1 MTIDIYKKS
10 DPNVRTRQIKTK
22 AIIMNQKL
30 IYLVLDENG
39 DVHAAADTVEMA
51 EFIIEKDTEYGLLK
65 KGAIVQK
72 RFLYGTVD
80 KI

>member
-1 MTIDIYKKS
+1 M
-10 DPNVRTRQIKTK
+10 RTRQIKTK

-39 DVHAAADTVEMA
+39 DVNAAADTVEMA

-65 KGAIVQK
+65 EGAIVQK

>member
-1 MTIDIYKKS
+1 
-10 DPNVRTRQIKTK
+10 
-22 AIIMNQKL
+22 MNQKL

-65 KGAIVQK
+65 EGAIVQK